1 MADTQGSFDKAHLAR
16 ALEDAHHPTL
26 AIVLVHLTGDTRYL
40 SERYQPVYEG
50 ILGDPDGGLSEA
62 VKAELRAAIVDAMEA
77 YAQNDQLPPPPDAAT
92 LRQMMDYCATAPI
105 PEEYLEFVSMELPLD
120 GEDKRM
126 PGHGVNLDKQA
137 AADFK
142 MIIIGAGM
150 SGLLMGIVCKQA
162 GIPFEIIEKSDDVGG
177 TWLDNTYP
185 GCRVDGPNHLYSYS
199 FEADH
204 KWPMHFSTQDLLLD
218 YFQGIAD
225 KYDLRPNIRFNTE
238 VERAVYDEATKV
250 WDVHLKTGET
260 LRSKGVVSAVGQ
272 LNQPNYPD
280 IPGREK
286 FAGPSFHS
294 ARWDHSVDL
303 KGKRVGVIG
312 TGASA
317 FQFIPA
323 IAPDV
328 GEMTVFQRTPSWLVP
343 TPDYHDAVTD
353 GKNTLLS
360 ELPFYQIWFRFFLFM
375 SMADGPLEF
384 LVKDPDYEHQDY
396 APSEMAAEMRKGIEE
411 YIAAQV
417 PDDAELRAK
426 VIPDFHVS
434 GRRSLRD
441 NGVWLEAL
449 QKDHVTLETSDIV
462 EITETGIK
470 TANGVHHEFD
480 VLLYGTGFKAADFL
494 TPMEIRGI
502 GGKSLREDW
511 DGDARAYL
519 GITAPDYPNFFMMYG
534 PNTNI
539 VVNASII
546 FFSEA
551 EAHYILGCVKMLQD
565 QGADAFNVKRD
576 VFDAFNARVD
586 AANAAMPWGYAT
598 GNTWYRNKK
607 GRVAQNWPF
616 RLIDYWNQTR
626 EPNPDDYEFL

>member
-1 MADTQGSFDKAHLAR
+1 MADTQHTFDKAYLAR

-26 AIVLVHLTGDTRYL
+26 AVVLVHLTGETKYL
-40 SERYQPVYEG
+40 AERYQPEYEV
-50 ILGDPDGGLSEA
+50 ILGDPDGGLSDEA
-62 VKAELRAAIVDAMEA
+62 KAELRAAVVDAMEA
-77 YAQNDQLPPPPDAAT
+77 YQKSGELPPPPDAKT
-92 LRQMMDYCATAPI
+92 LRQMMDYCATQPI
-105 PEEYLEFVSMELPLD
+105 PDEYVEFVSLELPLD

-126 PGHGVNLDKQA
+126 PGYGIELDREA
-137 AADFK
+137 AAGFK
-142 MIIIGAGM
+142 MLIIGAGM
-150 SGLLMGIVCKQA
+150 SGLLMGLVCKQN
-162 GIPFEIIEKSDDVGG
+162 GVDFEIIEKSGDVGG

-204 KWPMHFSTQDLLLD
+204 EWPLHFSTQDLLLE

-225 KYDLRPNIRFNTE
+225 KYELRPHIRFNTE
-238 VERAVYDEATKV
+238 VERAVFDESAKT
-250 WDVHLKTGET
+250 WTVHLKGGET
-260 LRSKGVVSAVGQ
+260 ATGNGLVSAVGQ

-280 IPGREK
+280 IPGRER

-294 ARWDHSVDL
+294 ARWDHSIDL

-317 FQFIPA
+317 FQFIPE
-323 IAPDV
+323 IAKEASDV
-328 GEMTVFQRTPSWLVP
+328 FVFQRTPSWLVP
-343 TPDYHDAVTD
+343 TPDYHDEVTD
-353 GKNTLLS
+353 GKNYLLS
-360 ELPFYQIWFRFFLFM
+360 ELPFYQVWFRFFLFL

-384 LVKDPDYEHQDY
+384 LVKDPAFDRHDY
-396 APSEMAAEMRKGIEE
+396 APNEMGAELRKGIED
-411 YIAAQV
+411 YIAEQV
-417 PDDAELRAK
+417 PDDPELRAK
-426 VIPDFHVS
+426 VTPDFHVS

-441 NGVWLEAL
+441 NGVWIDTLK
-449 QKDHVTLETSDIV
+449 QDHVVLETSDIS

-470 TANGVHHEFD
+470 TANGTHHEFD
-480 VLLYGTGFKAADFL
+480 VLIFGTGFKAADFL
-494 TPMEIRGI
+494 TPMEIVGL
-502 GGKSLREDW
+502 GGKSLRDEW

-519 GITAPDYPNFFMMYG
+519 GITAPDFPNFFMMYG

-551 EAHYILGCVKMLQD
+551 EANYILGCIKMLQD
-565 QGADAFNVKRD
+565 AGAEAFNVRQD
-576 VFDAFNARVD
+576 VFEAFNQRVD
-586 AANAAMPWGYAT
+586 AANAEMPWGYAT
-598 GNTWYRNKK
+598 GNTWYRNKH

-626 EPNPDDYEFL
+626 RPDPGDFEFL